1 VDTPARIMKLVGRR
15 VDLDLSRTVPLSAER
30 VV

>member
-1 VDTPARIMKLVGRR
+1 MKLVGRR